1 MSRSHRD
8 RRPGRDE
15 VPYAADGVT
24 LHGSDPCGLDS
35 ESIAAPTARRP
46 HRPATV
52 RAWQDRQ
59 AARIECA
66 VVVTAVREDLINEY
80 CAGRRP

>member
-1 MSRSHRD
+1 
-8 RRPGRDE
+8 
-15 VPYAADGVT
+15 VKTLVALITLGVVAVG
-24 LHGSDPCGLDS
+24 HIS
-35 ESIAAPTARRP
+35 ETP
-46 HRPATV
+46 TV

-66 VVVTAVREDLINEY
+66 VVVTAVREDLVNEY